1 MSGYLAYEYQGSS
14 CIFIFSESLSISSMD
29 SFKGLLRCCCH
40 QLYLNGR
47 WKKQK
52 KIPLTDACLKIGF
65 TLMSEKEEPRQKKKV
80 TLLLGHVILTE
91 FDRSDSPFREQTAIF
106 VSDSVF
112 LPYTAWFLFLL
123 RLLFTANSSPK
134 WAVLSLQKAIGMG
147 KRGPVIR
154 SRYELSTPATG
165 W

>member
-91 FDRSDSPFREQTAIF
+91 FDRSDSPFREQTAILF
-106 VSDSVF
+106 Q
-112 LPYTAWFLFLL
+112 TACFCLTQLDFYFYLG
-123 RLLFTANSSPK
+123 SC
-134 WAVLSLQKAIGMG
+134 SLQTV
-147 KRGPVIR
+147 PP
-154 SRYELSTPATG
+154 SEQF
-165 W
+165 